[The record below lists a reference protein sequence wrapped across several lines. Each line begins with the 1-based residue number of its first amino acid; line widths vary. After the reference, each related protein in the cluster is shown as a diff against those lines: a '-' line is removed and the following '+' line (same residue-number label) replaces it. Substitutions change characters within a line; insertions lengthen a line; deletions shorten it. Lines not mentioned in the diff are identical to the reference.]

1 MKVKRNLLLCSW
13 LSFFLLISVLP
24 GNASVFAQQEKLA
37 LSSTQLTVREI
48 FDAISSQ
55 LRYDVFY
62 NGEQLDLNR
71 KVKFAQQ
78 VLNLEQVL
86 DAVANNR
93 FKYTLED
100 RTIILTPL
108 TTPQTVNSVT
118 LTGQVTDQSN
128 TPLPGVT
135 VLVKGTKLGTS
146 TDPEGNFKLS
156 LPQQENTILIFSFIG
171 MESQEVPVG
180 DPKKPIKVIL
190 KETAEN
196 LKEVVVTGIL
206 KFSAVSFKMTLIE
219 NLKEVVVTGIF
230 TRKKESFTGSASTYT
245 ASELKTAG
253 TQNILQSLKTLD
265 PSFAILDNTLYGS
278 DPNRLPNM
286 EIRGKSSML
295 GMRDELE
302 ADPNQ
307 PLFILD
313 GFESSLSVINDMDIN
328 RIASITILKDAASTA
343 IYGSKAA
350 NGVVVVETV
359 KPQAGKLMVSYNG
372 NANISMPDLSSYNLM
387 NAKEK
392 LAFEKLAGK
401 YTPASW
407 SATSEFELQKL
418 YNQKLAEIESGI
430 DTYWLTEPLR
440 VGVNQKHSLYIEGGE
455 GSFLFGIGAGYNGIS
470 GVMEKS
476 NREVISGNIDLI
488 YRIKKFQ
495 FSNKFSMTNTKIKNP
510 IVDFSEYA
518 AANPYYKKRDEEGN
532 IGKWLENN
540 DYTKAANPLWNASQ
554 NSRDE
559 GKQLALSNYFVAEYT
574 PLEALK
580 VRARFGIS
588 YGNDDTEKFISR
600 NDTRFDTYEILKKGT
615 FNTTN
620 TRSNQYE
627 GELSVTFAKLIG
639 RHRLNAVLGGNL
651 NSNKT
656 LTQGYSAQG
665 FPEGDFVYPSF
676 SNGYP
681 EGGSPTYY
689 ENTSRSMNGYFN
701 LGYSFDDR
709 YLMDFSLRE
718 NGSSVFGASKRYIGT
733 WSVGLGWNLHK
744 ERFIADHLTWIDFL
758 KLRASIGNP
767 GNQNFSS
774 SKTLT
779 TFNFQLA
786 SMNYFGMGAVLNQ
799 LGNPDLDWQITL
811 DKNIGIDM
819 TLIDKR
825 LNITADYY
833 HKVTDPLLI
842 NISMPLSSGTSS
854 YLTNMGKQISQGLTL
869 SASYYII
876 QKLDQR
882 FSWLVRGNLRTQKTK
897 LDKIGNKLDE
907 LNKSGQGHNTVRYYN
922 GADPDDIWAVKS
934 AGIDPS
940 TGRELFYDKE
950 GNYTYDFS
958 YDNEV
963 ICGNT
968 RPKIEGVIGTS
979 LNYKGFSVSM
989 NFRYQTGASVF
1000 NEALFNK
1007 VENISVSGLNKNQD
1021 KRALYERW
1029 QNPGDKV
1036 RFKDIANAASTPMSS
1051 RFIQKE
1057 NVLSME
1063 SVYVGYEFYEGW
1075 IKKIGLS
1082 NLKIQA
1088 SMRDVFRASTIKS
1101 ERGTLYPFARSLE
1114 LGLSFN
1120 F

>member
-156 LPQQENTILIFSFIG
+156 LPQQENTILIFSFIS

-190 KETAEN
+190 KETA
-196 LKEVVVTGIL
+196 
-206 KFSAVSFKMTLIE
+206 E

>member
-190 KETAEN
+190 KETA
-196 LKEVVVTGIL
+196 
-206 KFSAVSFKMTLIE
+206 E

-842 NISMPLSSGTSS
+842 NISMPLSSGTSN

-940 TGRELFYDKE
+940 TGQELFYDKE

>member
-196 LKEVVVTGIL
+196 LKEVVVTGI
-206 KFSAVSFKMTLIE
+206 
-219 NLKEVVVTGIF
+219 F

-295 GMRDELE
+295 GIRDELE

>member
-196 LKEVVVTGIL
+196 LKEVVVTGI
-206 KFSAVSFKMTLIE
+206 
-219 NLKEVVVTGIF
+219 F

-328 RIASITILKDAASTA
+328 RIASITILKDASSTA

-407 SATSEFELQKL
+407 SATSDFELQKL

-518 AANPYYKKRDEEGN
+518 AANPYYKKRDEEGD

>member
-196 LKEVVVTGIL
+196 LKEVVVTGI
-206 KFSAVSFKMTLIE
+206 
-219 NLKEVVVTGIF
+219 F

-245 ASELKTAG
+245 ASELKTVG

>member
-190 KETAEN
+190 KETA
-196 LKEVVVTGIL
+196 
-206 KFSAVSFKMTLIE
+206 E

-968 RPKIEGVIGTS
+968 GPKIEGVIGTS

>member
-190 KETAEN
+190 KETA
-196 LKEVVVTGIL
+196 
-206 KFSAVSFKMTLIE
+206 E

-786 SMNYFGMGAVLNQ
+786 SMNYFGMRAVLNQ

-934 AGIDPS
+934 AGINPS

>member
-1 MKVKRNLLLCSW
+1 MYEKNQMKVKRNLLLCSW

-190 KETAEN
+190 KETA
-196 LKEVVVTGIL
+196 
-206 KFSAVSFKMTLIE
+206 E

-819 TLIDKR
+819 ILIDKR

>member
-190 KETAEN
+190 KETA
-196 LKEVVVTGIL
+196 
-206 KFSAVSFKMTLIE
+206 E

-600 NDTRFDTYEILKKGT
+600 NDTCFDTYEILKKGT

>member
-108 TTPQTVNSVT
+108 TTPQPVNSVT

-190 KETAEN
+190 KETA
-196 LKEVVVTGIL
+196 
-206 KFSAVSFKMTLIE
+206 E

>member
-1 MKVKRNLLLCSW
+1 MKKNQMKVKRNLLLCSW

-190 KETAEN
+190 KETA
-196 LKEVVVTGIL
+196 
-206 KFSAVSFKMTLIE
+206 E

-532 IGKWLENN
+532 IDKWLENN

>member
-196 LKEVVVTGIL
+196 LKEVVVTGI
-206 KFSAVSFKMTLIE
+206 
-219 NLKEVVVTGIF
+219 F

-350 NGVVVVETV
+350 NGVVETV

-430 DTYWLTEPLR
+430 ATYWLTEPLR

-1075 IKKIGLS
+1075 IKKISLS

>member
-171 MESQEVPVG
+171 VESQEVPVG

-196 LKEVVVTGIL
+196 LKEVVVTGI
-206 KFSAVSFKMTLIE
+206 
-219 NLKEVVVTGIF
+219 F
-230 TRKKESFTGSASTYT
+230 TRKKKSFTGSASTYT

>member
-190 KETAEN
+190 KETA
-196 LKEVVVTGIL
+196 
-206 KFSAVSFKMTLIE
+206 E

-518 AANPYYKKRDEEGN
+518 AANPYYKQRDEEGN

>member
-190 KETAEN
+190 KETA
-196 LKEVVVTGIL
+196 
-206 KFSAVSFKMTLIE
+206 E

-718 NGSSVFGASKRYIGT
+718 NGSSVSGASKRYIGT

-819 TLIDKR
+819 ILIDKR

>member
-1 MKVKRNLLLCSW
+1 MRVKRNLLLCSW

-78 VLNLEQVL
+78 VMNLEQVL

-190 KETAEN
+190 KETA
-196 LKEVVVTGIL
+196 
-206 KFSAVSFKMTLIE
+206 E

-440 VGVNQKHSLYIEGGE
+440 EGDNQKHSLYIEGGE

-554 NSRDE
+554 NCRDE
-559 GKQLALSNYFVAEYT
+559 GKQLVLSNYFVAGYT

>member
-171 MESQEVPVG
+171 MESQEVLVG

-190 KETAEN
+190 KETA
-196 LKEVVVTGIL
+196 
-206 KFSAVSFKMTLIE
+206 E

>member
-196 LKEVVVTGIL
+196 LKEVVVTGI
-206 KFSAVSFKMTLIE
+206 
-219 NLKEVVVTGIF
+219 F
-230 TRKKESFTGSASTYT
+230 TRKKESFTGSVSTYT

-620 TRSNQYE
+620 TQSNQYE

>member
-156 LPQQENTILIFSFIG
+156 LSQQENTILIFSFIG

-190 KETAEN
+190 KETA
-196 LKEVVVTGIL
+196 
-206 KFSAVSFKMTLIE
+206 E

-600 NDTRFDTYEILKKGT
+600 NDTRFDTYEILKKGP

>member
-196 LKEVVVTGIL
+196 LKEVVVTGI
-206 KFSAVSFKMTLIE
+206 
-219 NLKEVVVTGIF
+219 F
-230 TRKKESFTGSASTYT
+230 TRKKKSFTGSASTYT

-819 TLIDKR
+819 ILIDKR

-934 AGIDPS
+934 AGINPS

>member
-196 LKEVVVTGIL
+196 LKEVVVTGI
-206 KFSAVSFKMTLIE
+206 
-219 NLKEVVVTGIF
+219 F
-230 TRKKESFTGSASTYT
+230 TRKKKSFTGSASTYT

-392 LAFEKLAGK
+392 LALEKLAGK

>member
-190 KETAEN
+190 KETA
-196 LKEVVVTGIL
+196 
-206 KFSAVSFKMTLIE
+206 E

-554 NSRDE
+554 NSRDK

>member
-190 KETAEN
+190 KETA
-196 LKEVVVTGIL
+196 
-206 KFSAVSFKMTLIE
+206 E

-518 AANPYYKKRDEEGN
+518 TANPYYKKRDEEGN

-842 NISMPLSSGTSS
+842 NISMPLSSGTSN

>member
-196 LKEVVVTGIL
+196 LKEVVVTGI
-206 KFSAVSFKMTLIE
+206 
-219 NLKEVVVTGIF
+219 F

-245 ASELKTAG
+245 ASELKTVG

-372 NANISMPDLSSYNLM
+372 NANISMPNLSSYNLM

>member
-196 LKEVVVTGIL
+196 LKEVVVT
-206 KFSAVSFKMTLIE
+206 V
-219 NLKEVVVTGIF
+219 IF
-230 TRKKESFTGSASTYT
+230 TRKKKSFTGSASTYT

-819 TLIDKR
+819 ILIDKR

-934 AGIDPS
+934 AGINPS

>member
-196 LKEVVVTGIL
+196 LKEVVVTGI
-206 KFSAVSFKMTLIE
+206 
-219 NLKEVVVTGIF
+219 F

-313 GFESSLSVINDMDIN
+313 DFESSLSVINDMDIN

-407 SATSEFELQKL
+407 SATSDFELQKL

>member
-146 TDPEGNFKLS
+146 TDSEGNFKLS

-196 LKEVVVTGIL
+196 LKEVVVTGI
-206 KFSAVSFKMTLIE
+206 
-219 NLKEVVVTGIF
+219 F
-230 TRKKESFTGSASTYT
+230 TRKKKSFTGSASTYT

>member
-156 LPQQENTILIFSFIG
+156 LSQQENTILIFSFIG
-171 MESQEVPVG
+171 MESQEVPVD

-190 KETAEN
+190 KETA
-196 LKEVVVTGIL
+196 
-206 KFSAVSFKMTLIE
+206 E

-922 GADPDDIWAVKS
+922 GADPDDICAVKS

>member
-196 LKEVVVTGIL
+196 LKEVVVTGI
-206 KFSAVSFKMTLIE
+206 
-219 NLKEVVVTGIF
+219 F
-230 TRKKESFTGSASTYT
+230 TRKKKSFTGSASTYT

-540 DYTKAANPLWNASQ
+540 DYTKAANRLWNASQ

>member
-156 LPQQENTILIFSFIG
+156 LSQQENTILIFSFIG

-190 KETAEN
+190 KETA
-196 LKEVVVTGIL
+196 
-206 KFSAVSFKMTLIE
+206 E

-1101 ERGTLYPFARSLE
+1101 ERGTLYQFARSLE

>member
-156 LPQQENTILIFSFIG
+156 LSQQENTILIFSFIG

-190 KETAEN
+190 KETA
-196 LKEVVVTGIL
+196 
-206 KFSAVSFKMTLIE
+206 E

-718 NGSSVFGASKRYIGT
+718 NGSSVFGASKRHIGT

>member
-108 TTPQTVNSVT
+108 TTQTVNSVT

-190 KETAEN
+190 KETA
-196 LKEVVVTGIL
+196 
-206 KFSAVSFKMTLIE
+206 E

-799 LGNPDLDWQITL
+799 LRNPDLDWQITL

>member
-156 LPQQENTILIFSFIG
+156 LSQQENTILIFSFIG

-190 KETAEN
+190 KETA
-196 LKEVVVTGIL
+196 
-206 KFSAVSFKMTLIE
+206 E

-689 ENTSRSMNGYFN
+689 ENTSQSMNGYFN

>member
-156 LPQQENTILIFSFIG
+156 LSQQENTILIFSFIG

-190 KETAEN
+190 KETA
-196 LKEVVVTGIL
+196 
-206 KFSAVSFKMTLIE
+206 E

-278 DPNRLPNM
+278 NPNRLPNM

>member
-190 KETAEN
+190 KETA
-196 LKEVVVTGIL
+196 
-206 KFSAVSFKMTLIE
+206 E

-786 SMNYFGMGAVLNQ
+786 SINYFGMGAVLNQ

>member
-196 LKEVVVTGIL
+196 LKEVVVTGI
-206 KFSAVSFKMTLIE
+206 
-219 NLKEVVVTGIF
+219 F

-407 SATSEFELQKL
+407 SATSDFELQKL

-440 VGVNQKHSLYIEGGE
+440 VGVNKKHSLYIEGGE

>member
-196 LKEVVVTGIL
+196 LKEVVVTGI
-206 KFSAVSFKMTLIE
+206 
-219 NLKEVVVTGIF
+219 F

-313 GFESSLSVINDMDIN
+313 CFESSLSVINDMDIN

>member
-86 DAVANNR
+86 DAIVSNR

-108 TTPQTVNSVT
+108 ATPQTINSVT
-118 LTGQVTDQSN
+118 LTGQVTDQSS

-190 KETAEN
+190 KEMA
-196 LKEVVVTGIL
+196 
-206 KFSAVSFKMTLIE
+206 E

-295 GMRDELE
+295 GIRDELE

-407 SATSEFELQKL
+407 SATSDFELQKL

-554 NSRDE
+554 NSRDA

-580 VRARFGIS
+580 VRARFGIT

-744 ERFIADHLTWIDFL
+744 ERFIADHLTWVDFL

-842 NISMPLSSGTSS
+842 NINMPLSSGTSS

>member
-190 KETAEN
+190 KETA
-196 LKEVVVTGIL
+196 
-206 KFSAVSFKMTLIE
+206 E

-786 SMNYFGMGAVLNQ
+786 SMNYFGMGAILNQ